1 MAEKHAS
8 MSEVTAYLF
17 MCLFLLQRNILIDQR
32 HILHGIKKM
41 KEIFILF
48 LYFFLIAVM

>member
-1 MAEKHAS
+1 MAEKHTS

-41 KEIFILF
+41 REIFILF